1 MRRFLLLALALA
13 MFAVPVPFAASAE
26 LVTTDPAE
34 PIDEIVD
41 AATRFG
47 ASLPGV
53 ATGPLVTPGRETD
66 PVVLTGAD
74 FPSWAAPGDVTAKA
88 PDVGGPGC
96 QGLGEGCT
104 HNTYED
110 PDLSTQELLDAEG
123 VPVDRLLAY
132 RYDDGEFVQ
141 IPFQVDEVF
150 TRYLSNNASGF
161 SFYSMVD
168 QHTTYA
174 FDREGF
180 RWTESATDDACLAAP
195 ASDVAT
201 DPVPGLDT
209 LDELAF
215 MARDAG
221 VQAPADAALPDG
233 LEGVYEV
240 AVLDPHR
247 PDSPG
252 YVYVALAEE
261 EGPRAAFD
269 ASNGYVRYARD
280 ADADVFLFS
289 QSSYRDYGNAPHG
302 PWWDPATGTCRT
314 DDLRQRRPGDQATV
328 TTPRYAFRYEG
339 RWLMTELRVSA
350 DPLGDWTYGADLVDR
365 WKARAFQQRPGG
377 ETPCC
382 GYEEEENNWGGSS
395 QLLGELSGPVRTIRE
410 TWGADSGTNVVRRE
424 TFYRDEI
431 RQKTYL
437 RVHPIPPIDGIYAQ
451 WDHNAGAV
459 ETYYNPHVPDGVA
472 IDGRNDEVFGNTY
485 LHVSQEGILVD
496 GDDSLSA
503 LIRDLNDGTPL
514 VIGDPEPG
522 RCSNCVSNDVDTAD
536 PLFSGPNA
544 LLAWEQIAGP
554 HGTLVTRWSSEDVTP
569 GGAAHAPFALP
580 YYRDDACFDDGT
592 GANPGPHLNPRRTD
606 DGEFAFWTD
615 ADGEVRERECWDID
629 RHRSDPEYAADL
641 DTARFTQGS
650 IGTHGMHLLLIAD
663 SDNAATTLPLTEI
676 NAEQRIVVLPPTS
689 ENVGERYGRGFE
701 KPLMAITQ
709 PVAPAA
715 PLPSPDVP
723 TGLHEEVD
731 TRGELLLEVVADAI
745 AEDASDEVVDAVG
758 TVVPDL
764 PLPLAGDIVT
774 SLVAEA
780 AQTMTPASLKRELVR
795 THPPRDWVTSVG
807 AIEDMSTGA
816 PPEGAADT
824 APSPSAQ
831 PAPTTSSGTTTA
843 TADIRDIAPSD
854 STSVARHVAIV
865 LASFGGSLG
874 GALVLGVALV
884 LLLGRVRGIRRD
896 VH

>member
-1 MRRFLLLALALA
+1 VAPPSCSASS
-13 MFAVPVPFAASAE
+13 PVRSGRSA
-26 LVTTDPAE
+26 
-34 PIDEIVD
+34 
-41 AATRFG
+41 
-47 ASLPGV
+47 
-53 ATGPLVTPGRETD
+53 
-66 PVVLTGAD
+66 
-74 FPSWAAPGDVTAKA
+74 
-88 PDVGGPGC
+88 
-96 QGLGEGCT
+96 
-104 HNTYED
+104 
-110 PDLSTQELLDAEG
+110 
-123 VPVDRLLAY
+123 
-132 RYDDGEFVQ
+132 
-141 IPFQVDEVF
+141 
-150 TRYLSNNASGF
+150 
-161 SFYSMVD
+161 
-168 QHTTYA
+168 
-174 FDREGF
+174 
-180 RWTESATDDACLAAP
+180 
-195 ASDVAT
+195 
-201 DPVPGLDT
+201 
-209 LDELAF
+209 
-215 MARDAG
+215 
-221 VQAPADAALPDG
+221 
-233 LEGVYEV
+233 
-240 AVLDPHR
+240 
-247 PDSPG
+247 
-252 YVYVALAEE
+252 
-261 EGPRAAFD
+261 
-269 ASNGYVRYARD
+269 
-280 ADADVFLFS
+280 
-289 QSSYRDYGNAPHG
+289 
-302 PWWDPATGTCRT
+302 
-314 DDLRQRRPGDQATV
+314 
-328 TTPRYAFRYEG
+328 
-339 RWLMTELRVSA
+339 
-350 DPLGDWTYGADLVDR
+350 
-365 WKARAFQQRPGG
+365 RPGG
-377 ETPCC
+377 RTPA
-382 GYEEEENNWGGSS
+382 
-395 QLLGELSGPVRTIRE
+395 RT
-410 TWGADSGTNVVRRE
+410 WSAARRSTATRSE
-424 TFYRDEI
+424 
-431 RQKTYL
+431 QKTYL

-485 LHVSQEGILVD
+485 LHVSAEGILVD
-496 GDDSLSA
+496 GDDSLSD

-592 GANPGPHLNPRRTD
+592 GATPARTSTPAAPTTASSRSGP
-606 DGEFAFWTD
+606 D
-615 ADGEVRERECWDID
+615 ADGEQHERECWDID
-629 RHRSDPEYAADL
+629 RHRTDPEYAADL

-676 NAEQRIVVLPPTS
+676 NAEQRIVVLPRRSRTS
-689 ENVGERYGRGFE
+689 
-701 KPLMAITQ
+701 ASAT
-709 PVAPAA
+709 VA
-715 PLPSPDVP
+715 
-723 TGLHEEVD
+723 
-731 TRGELLLEVVADAI
+731 
-745 AEDASDEVVDAVG
+745 ASRSRSW
-758 TVVPDL
+758 
-764 PLPLAGDIVT
+764 LPLAGDIVT